1 MNDESGVIA
10 AAIEKGVLAVLDGID
25 IGEGDF
31 FVLCG
36 RLMEINFFLGFEDP
50 KAGRLLM
57 FCRLDVGVS
66 ATQIDHGAIVDD
78 SLVVF

>member
-1 MNDESGVIA
+1 
-10 AAIEKGVLAVLDGID
+10 
-25 IGEGDF
+25 
-31 FVLCG
+31 
-36 RLMEINFFLGFEDP
+36 MEINFLGFEDP

-78 SLVVF
+78 SLVVFDQFVLDWNHLLLLLNAFFAFAKALFTGPILL

>member
-1 MNDESGVIA
+1 
-10 AAIEKGVLAVLDGID
+10 
-25 IGEGDF
+25 
-31 FVLCG
+31 
-36 RLMEINFFLGFEDP
+36 MEINFFLGFEDP

-78 SLVVF
+78 SLVVFDQFVLDWNHLLLLLLNAFFAFAKVLLQVRSLL